1 MIDYKKE
8 DVTKAL
14 AREMLHLKIFAKLV
28 PELYSPLD
36 VHLGPSRNTRQPA
49 AYGHLSNQ
57 GFSVLN
63 LIQALAGCLMPL
75 ARSMEEGKIQNR
87 CDSEGRLFEKSLGL
101 PVLAAVRQNCGNEQ
115 RSQRKTDHNCA
126 LPGVWCL
133 YASRKHC
140 ARSLS
145 PGHTGLVQRS
155 CKEAEMFAGRT
166 WLAEKET

>member
-36 VHLGPSRNTRQPA
+36 VHLGPSRNTRQSA

-101 PVLAAVRQNCGNEQ
+101 PVLAADGTVAMNREVRGKQTITVLCPVCG
-115 RSQRKTDHNCA
+115 
-126 LPGVWCL
+126 
-133 YASRKHC
+133 ASVPRG
-140 ARSLS
+140 S
-145 PGHTGLVQRS
+145 TVQGP
-155 CKEAEMFAGRT
+155 CPQATHG
-166 WLAEKET
+166 

>member
-36 VHLGPSRNTRQPA
+36 VHLGPSRNTRQSA

-101 PVLAAVRQNCGNEQ
+101 PVLAAVRQICGNE
-115 RSQRKTDHNCA
+115 
-126 LPGVWCL
+126 
-133 YASRKHC
+133 
-140 ARSLS
+140 
-145 PGHTGLVQRS
+145 
-155 CKEAEMFAGRT
+155 
-166 WLAEKET
+166 